1 MDPFFFSEWGVVFSS
16 FSLDIISASDSVK
29 GAWELDEK
37 RIANGLDL
45 SSVVT
50 IQNFSNQ
57 FSLLFKQRQG
67 ERFVLLSQQSVPDYI
82 GEHDRGQPSPLL
94 GRHVL
99 AIFALVPR

>member
-1 MDPFFFSEWGVVFSS
+1 MDPFFFSEWGIVFSS
-16 FSLDIISASDSVK
+16 FSLDIVRASDSVK

-57 FSLLFKQRQG
+57 FSLIFQQR
-67 ERFVLLSQQSVPDYI
+67 
-82 GEHDRGQPSPLL
+82 
-94 GRHVL
+94 
-99 AIFALVPR
+99 

>member
-1 MDPFFFSEWGVVFSS
+1 VDSYSQVDPFFFSEWGIVFSS
-16 FSLDIISASDSVK
+16 FSLDIVRASDSVK

-57 FSLLFKQRQG
+57 FSLIFQQR
-67 ERFVLLSQQSVPDYI
+67 
-82 GEHDRGQPSPLL
+82 
-94 GRHVL
+94 
-99 AIFALVPR
+99 